1 MAEIR
6 LPLSITYET
15 EGVTPV
21 ADVITALEATDAL
34 VRDAASL
41 LPSLVDGLQIEKCSL
56 NVRSLTQES
65 PLREIF
71 FISLFLAF
79 QDDLE
84 REVPSVLDEFFNLKV
99 SDDYDTLVTV
109 AVLAVAFYGAGLAID
124 AVKKTFADSL
134 PREKFEELIQVL
146 AAETGKPAADIRNII
161 HARFG
166 KPSAAKRLVKSAK
179 GLFRPSQ
186 RDKNAPMIVDR
197 GRISSDIIREIPYP
211 GDSDQDSDFDRYTP
225 YKAVPLELHAQDR
238 DKSATGWAAVAP
250 SISESRLKARVMKP
264 VKPSVLWGH
273 DKIVADVVVVS
284 KLTSNGYTPHEI
296 QITDIVSLDE
306 DDSGQSLPESE

>member
-1 MAEIR
+1 MSEIR

-21 ADVITALEATDAL
+21 ADVIAALQATDAL
-34 VRDAASL
+34 VKDAASL
-41 LPSLVDGLQIEKCSL
+41 LPSLIDGLQVERCSL

-84 REVPSVLDEFFNLKV
+84 REVPSVLDKFLDIKL

-134 PREKFEELIQVL
+134 PRDKFEELVQVL

-166 KPSAAKRLVKSAK
+166 KPSAAKRIVKSAK
-179 GLFRPSQ
+179 GVFRPSQ
-186 RDKNAPMIVDR
+186 RDKNAPMVVDR
-197 GRISSDIIREIPYP
+197 GRIPSEVIREIPYP
-211 GDSDQDSDFDRYTP
+211 GDSDQDADFDRYTP
-225 YKAVPLELHAQDR
+225 HKAVPLELHAQDR
-238 DKSATGWAAVAP
+238 DRSATGWAAVAP
-250 SISESRLKARVMKP
+250 SISENRLKARVMKP
-264 VKPSVLWGH
+264 VQPSALWGH

-284 KLTSNGYTPHEI
+284 KLTSSGYTPSEI
-296 QITDIVSLDE
+296 QITDIVSLDASK
-306 DDSGQSLPESE
+306 SG